1 VQENETV
8 KLVIGLGNP
17 GPEYAGTRHNVGFDV
32 LDRLAAHGKLL
43 FHPARKLDGQA
54 GSAPFEFARHASG
67 ALLVKPLS
75 FMNRSGAV
83 ASDLARRLGL
93 APDEILVVCD
103 DFDLPLGSLRIR
115 PHGGP
120 GTHNGMRSIVES
132 LASDR
137 FPRLRVGIGRAGTD
151 AARHVLERFAESER
165 EEIAISVAQ
174 AAEALEAW
182 LREGDLSG
190 VMTRFHSRWNQGS

>member
-1 VQENETV
+1 VQENEAV
-8 KLVIGLGNP
+8 KLVVGLGNP

-32 LDRLAAHGKLL
+32 LDLLAARGKLL
-43 FHPARKLDGQA
+43 FHPARKLEGDA
-54 GSAPFEFARHASG
+54 GTAPFEFARHASG
-67 ALLVKPLS
+67 ALLVKPLA

-83 ASDLARRLGL
+83 VSELVRRLGCTV
-93 APDEILVVCD
+93 EEVLVVCD
-103 DFDLPLGSLRIR
+103 DFDLPLRSLRIR

-151 AARHVLERFAESER
+151 AARHVLERFAEAER
-165 EEIAISVAQ
+165 EEIAISVAE
-174 AAEALEAW
+174 AAEAIEAW
-182 LREGDLSG
+182 LAEGDLAG